1 MRAPQLV
8 PSQRRRSAA
17 RLIGFALS
25 CALASACARAQSA
38 GSEQHTSP
46 AVASVGAAVP
56 APAPSPAADL
66 SALLA
71 PGAPLPELTATA
83 QTGEVVKLA
92 ELKGKPVVVYFY
104 PKDDTP
110 GCTIEAQEI
119 RDLWQELQKTGALV
133 IGVSS
138 DDDASHKAFAEK
150 HALPFLLLP
159 DPEHRIA
166 QAFGVPLNNGRA
178 RRTSFVFGRD
188 GRLVKVFPSVTPKGH
203 GRELLDSLQ
212 AMASR

>member
-1 MRAPQLV
+1 MRASELV
-8 PSQRRRSAA
+8 WSKRRRSASG
-17 RLIGFALS
+17 LVGGALS
-25 CALASACARAQSA
+25 CALAFACNKSQSP
-38 GSEQHTSP
+38 GSEPGISP
-46 AVASVGAAVP
+46 PVASVGAAVT
-56 APAPSPAADL
+56 APAANAA
-66 SALLA
+66 AEPGTLLA
-71 PGAPLPELTATA
+71 PGAPLPDLTATA
-83 QTGEVVKLA
+83 QTGEVVKLG
-92 ELKGKPVVVYFY
+92 ELKGKLVVVYFY

-133 IGVSS
+133 LGVSS
-138 DDDASHKAFAEK
+138 DDEVSHKAFAEK

-188 GRLVKVFPSVTPKGH
+188 GRLAKVFPSVTPKGH
-203 GRELLDSLQ
+203 GRELLESLQ
-212 AMASR
+212 ALASR